1 MRWSL
6 PLSTGTNTAR
16 RTCVPTHMPTHTVP
30 DLVNALLRDPQ
41 LVALLTPEQVAA
53 LRGALSPAGSRLDDA
68 RLAQYRGE

>member
-6 PLSTGTNTAR
+6 PLSTGTNT
-16 RTCVPTHMPTHTVP
+16 THTVP

-68 RLAQYRGE
+68 RLAQYIGE